1 MRALFTKAT
10 ASSVNRLNTT
20 FYFLWFSLSSLR
32 FLPPGV
38 GLTGSS
44 RPSNVLLEFKALI
57 LKTEH
62 KQTLQSV
69 VMLACIE
76 QILIAR
82 EDISH
87 LG

>member
-1 MRALFTKAT
+1 MGINAPPENLLF
-10 ASSVNRLNTT
+10 
-20 FYFLWFSLSSLR
+20 FFFFFFSLSSLR

-44 RPSNVLLEFKALI
+44 RPSKVLLEFKALI

-69 VMLACIE
+69 VMLDCIE
-76 QILIAR
+76 RILIDR

>member
-1 MRALFTKAT
+1 MCVCVYIYIHIYTHI
-10 ASSVNRLNTT
+10 
-20 FYFLWFSLSSLR
+20 
-32 FLPPGV
+32 
-38 GLTGSS
+38 
-44 RPSNVLLEFKALI
+44 KALI

-69 VMLACIE
+69 AMLDCIE
-76 QILIAR
+76 RILIGR

>member
-1 MRALFTKAT
+1 MCGFNNQMHLHL
-10 ASSVNRLNTT
+10 SSFIRNSSG
-20 FYFLWFSLSSLR
+20 FSLSSLR

-44 RPSNVLLEFKALI
+44 RPSKVLLEFKALI

-69 VMLACIE
+69 VMLDCIE
-76 QILIAR
+76 QILTDR